1 MRFFLSLMMI
11 CALAVTARAQTDVY
25 KLADRVDDHYNHIQ
39 SLQVHFTETYNGAGI
54 QRRESGTLKLKKP
67 GKMRWDYQEP
77 QKKLF
82 VSDGKT
88 AWFYVPGEQ
97 QARRAAVKKLD
108 DLRSPLQ
115 YLLGKTKLE
124 KEFESLSLA
133 PDAKPVQAGDA
144 VLRGVPKSMADRVSQ
159 VLLEITP
166 DNLIRRITIEELDG
180 SSTTFDFSDEKIN
193 VPLAD
198 AQFKFN
204 PPPGVETVEAT
215 GIAE

>member
-1 MRFFLSLMMI
+1 
-11 CALAVTARAQTDVY
+11 
-25 KLADRVDDHYNHIQ
+25 VDDHYNHIQ